1 MSEHHKFMQS
11 IPVSLRAQV
20 AIIGGGPAGLCA
32 AVAAAEEGADTL
44 LIERYGF
51 LGGMATAGLVNP
63 FMPYYTGGEQIIQG
77 LFQRIIDRLEDAGGW
92 SHRQDEWARDA
103 FDPEIMKLVCP
114 QMCEAAG
121 VRLRLH
127 TMLATATAENGTVSK
142 GVLVSKSGFEAV
154 QADVFIDATGDGDL
168 AAWAGADYEQGRP
181 EDGLCQPMTLMF
193 RMAGVDEEQ
202 LPPRAQI
209 NSLYNEAKA
218 RGAIDNPREN
228 VLFFYTTRRGEI
240 HFNTTRVVKLQ
251 GTNAADLTGAELQA
265 RRQMGQMVAFLK
277 ERITGFEQA
286 YLAAT
291 AVQIGVRESRRIMGE
306 YVLTEKDVLEARK
319 FADGIARG
327 CYPVDIHNPAG
338 TGTVIKELAPGESYD
353 IPYRC
358 LCPRGF
364 DNLLVAGRPIS
375 ADHIAHSSLRVMPI
389 AAAVGEAAGVAAAI
403 AASQHTAVS
412 AIDTQ
417 QLRQRLAQR
426 GANLSKVVGSR

>member
-1 MSEHHKFMQS
+1 MSERQDFLQS
-11 IPVSLRAQV
+11 IPVTLQAEV
-20 AIIGGGPAGLCA
+20 AVIGGGPAGLCA

-63 FMPYYTGGEQIIQG
+63 FMPYYTGGEQVVQG
-77 LFQRIIDRLEDAGGW
+77 LFQQIIDRLDAAGGW

-103 FDPEIMKLVCP
+103 FDPEIMKLVCQ

-127 TMLATATAENGTVSK
+127 TLLVGASADQGRVSRA
-142 GVLVSKSGFEAV
+142 VVVSKSGIEAV
-154 QADVFIDATGDGDL
+154 AADIFVDATGDGDL
-168 AAWAGADYEQGRP
+168 AAWAGAEYEQGRP

-193 RMAGVDEEQ
+193 RMAGVDEERI
-202 LPPRAQI
+202 PPREEI
-209 NSLYNEAKA
+209 NRLYQEAKNA
-218 RGAIDNPREN
+218 GDVDNLREN

-240 HFNTTRVVKLQ
+240 HFNTTRVIKLQ
-251 GTNAADLTGAELQA
+251 GTNAADLTQAELGA
-265 RRQMGQMVAFLK
+265 RRQVGQMVAFLK
-277 ERITGFEQA
+277 ERIAGFEQA

-291 AVQIGVRESRRIMGE
+291 GVQIGVRESRRIMGE
-306 YVLTEKDVLEARK
+306 YVLTEEDVLGARK

-364 DNLLVAGRPIS
+364 ENLLVAGRPIS

-403 AASQHTAVS
+403 ATRQNRAVGG
-412 AIDTQ
+412 IDTQ
-417 QLRQRLAQR
+417 HLRHRLTQR
-426 GANLSKVVGSR
+426 GASLSEVAGPR